1 MAHGFRDKALL
12 RVISGY
18 RTISASATKV
28 VAEILPIDLL
38 TNERRRLYEREDGG
52 TPNSERR
59 KERQAWRDGRP
70 SGQRQRKWPSGQKY
84 LYPIVID
91 RHRHTDYFIT
101 QILTGHGS
109 FKVYTH
115 RIGKVAEERCAY
127 CEHKDTVAHTMF
139 ECNRW
144 EIDRQR
150 VKNVEVGVLL
160 NENNLIEEMIESIE
174 KWTSIKKYIGR
185 VMKLKEAEER
195 DMQRIDIRRAQH
207 LNP

>member
-18 RTISASATKV
+18 RTISASATQV

-38 TNERRRLYEREDGG
+38 TKKGEGFTKEKTGVP
-52 TPNSERR
+52 PNSE
-59 KERQAWRDGRP
+59 KEERETSLERWQAQWTETTEVAQWTKVLIPD
-70 SGQRQRKWPSGQKY
+70 
-84 LYPIVID
+84 
-91 RHRHTDYFIT
+91 
-101 QILTGHGS
+101 
-109 FKVYTH
+109 VYTH

-195 DMQRIDIRRAQH
+195 DMQMIDIRRAQH